1 MSFSIVPNPRGGTGR
16 KMRTG
21 KARSSIFA
29 WGVDRLTM
37 VAVHV
42 LGVRPAMDG
51 MRSGAGRYDRW
62 QGRPVRS
69 REHKENIR
77 NDESRARRLVLGRA
91 MQACALRSAV
101 DEGSRLGCI
110 TKRNSSP
117 CVNLARGREYPLT
130 SEMILLAGQMAG
142 CCQYVQIMLIISI
155 DYCGH
160 RFRHFLNKTVACRR
174 ILRKPRPLPR
184 PAGRGRNG
192 LALSRRDAGGAGRDH
207 WQARMIGATR
217 KPAIPV

>member
-51 MRSGAGRYDRW
+51 ESRKAGRYDRW

-69 REHKENIR
+69 QEHKENIS
-77 NDESRARRLVLGRA
+77 NGESRARRLVLGRA

-110 TKRNSSP
+110 TKPNSSP
-117 CVNLARGREYPLT
+117 CVNLARVDFLFNGNLSLPPFQR
-130 SEMILLAGQMAG
+130 SEEFH
-142 CCQYVQIMLIISI
+142 LIIRK
-155 DYCGH
+155 H
-160 RFRHFLNKTVACRR
+160 WLFL
-174 ILRKPRPLPR
+174 
-184 PAGRGRNG
+184 
-192 LALSRRDAGGAGRDH
+192 
-207 WQARMIGATR
+207 
-217 KPAIPV
+217 